1 MRSWCQG
8 MRRVAPAWLFVA
20 QFGTCPA
27 SEQALAALSR
37 APVVPDEI
45 LVQFRA
51 GAEPATMARARREG
65 RASYVE
71 TVVPEPRRYDGSGEL
86 QLLRI
91 APGTSLSSAVR
102 AFERDPSVEYAEPNW
117 IYFHQATSN
126 DPYFTKNSLWGL
138 YGDASKP
145 ANAFGSQAA
154 EAWAAGRVGA
164 DTVYVGLID
173 EGVMHT
179 HVDLR
184 ANIWVNPYDPVDG
197 IDNDGN
203 GYIDDTRGWDFA
215 NNDNSTYDGTSD
227 DHGTHVAGTIGA
239 VGGNAIGVAGVSWKV
254 KLISAKFLG
263 SSGGTTAN
271 AIKAL
276 DYLTALKIE
285 RGIRIVAVNA
295 SWGGAGFSQALQDAI
310 ERANAANIL
319 FVAAAGNSASN
330 VDAAP
335 YYPASYP
342 NANVLAVAA
351 IDSRGRFASF
361 SNFGLTTI
369 DLGAPGVGIL
379 STFPGV
385 NGASSY
391 ASMNGTSMAAPHVT
405 GAAALYAASHAAA
418 TAAELRSAIL
428 TSVVPTAS
436 LSAKCVSG
444 GRLNASQF

>member
-1 MRSWCQG
+1 MRSWCQW
-8 MRRVAPAWLFVA
+8 MRRAAPAWLFVA
-20 QFGTCPA
+20 QFGNCAA
-27 SEQALAALSR
+27 SEQALAAVSR

-51 GAEPATMARARREG
+51 GVEPATKSRVRRQW
-65 RASYVE
+65 RVSYVE
-71 TVVPEPRRYDGSGEL
+71 TVVSEARREDGSGEL

-91 APGTSLSSAVR
+91 APGTSLSNAVR
-102 AFERDPSVEYAEPNW
+102 MLERDPSVEYAEPNW

-126 DPYFTKNSLWGL
+126 DPYYTNSLLWGL
-138 YGDASKP
+138 YGDASRP

-203 GYIDDTRGWDFA
+203 GYVDDTRGWDFA
-215 NNDNSTYDGTSD
+215 NNDNSTYDGTTD

-271 AIKAL
+271 AIKAM
-276 DYLTALKIE
+276 DYLTALKIQ
-285 RGIRIVAVNA
+285 RGVRIVAVNA

-330 VDAAP
+330 IDAAP

-342 NANVLAVAA
+342 NANLLAVAA

-361 SNFGLTTI
+361 SNYGLTTV

-391 ASMNGTSMAAPHVT
+391 ATMDGTSMAAPHVT
-405 GAAALYAASHAAA
+405 GAAALYAASRAAA
-418 TAAELRSAIL
+418 TVVELRSAIL
-428 TSVVPTAS
+428 SSVVPTVS